1 MVSLLLLPSALSA
14 APASRHIA
22 LPDRLRDPHAG
33 TLVVSHRGCWMLAA
47 ENSIAG
53 IDACIAHGIDM
64 VEVDLRTTRDGQL
77 VLMHDERVDRTTNGE
92 GAVADLT
99 AVQIESLHIRAEGG
113 GAQAAVTAW
122 HPPTFAQA
130 LAAAYGKTLIN
141 LDIKAASLDQMMD
154 EVQAAGAQRDV
165 LMNVPLDAPA
175 SAIERAHRAGI
186 ALQVLYEQRQSQHT
200 PEQAFRMAAAM
211 QPAALQLMFDDISVI
226 DSARR
231 ISHGQIRLFVNT
243 MSNDIASGTPM
254 NLSGDFTDA
263 RALRAPNAIWGAL
276 RARGI
281 SMIQT
286 DQPLQLVQYLRSA
299 DRTSAADP

>member
-1 MVSLLLLPSALSA
+1 
-14 APASRHIA
+14 
-22 LPDRLRDPHAG
+22 
-33 TLVVSHRGCWMLAA
+33 MLAA

-64 VEVDLRTTRDGQL
+64 VEVDLHTTRDGQL
-77 VLMHDERVDRTTNGE
+77 VLMHDERVDRITNGE

-130 LAAAYGKTLIN
+130 LAAAHGKTLIN
-141 LDIKAASLDQMMD
+141 LDIKAASLDQVMD

-175 SAIERAHRAGI
+175 STIERAHRAGI

-211 QPAALQLMFDDISVI
+211 QPAALQLMFDDVSVI

-231 ISHGQIRLFVNT
+231 I
-243 MSNDIASGTPM
+243 
-254 NLSGDFTDA
+254 
-263 RALRAPNAIWGAL
+263 RAC
-276 RARGI
+276 
-281 SMIQT
+281 
-286 DQPLQLVQYLRSA
+286 
-299 DRTSAADP
+299 